1 MDVQSLYP
9 MNISFRYF
17 GLEKFFESCAK
28 TGLHNAEIWLCPQHF
43 LINGQFSEDPSKLKA
58 LMREYGVQIKCLCG
72 EQNNP
77 KPNNMAARGELL
89 VGNTRSYFRRVID
102 LAEAIGCPKVLVTP
116 GWNYF
121 DEKVDE
127 ARVRSIDML
136 RELSAYAH
144 ARGVTLVLESIWSK
158 SSQIA
163 PTIAQIANIK
173 DAVNSGNLDMRGIL
187 ASFKKA
193 GYKGGF
199 SLEYVHPMSFQDPAG
214 YLAETK
220 ALFEKCLQTI

>member
-1 MDVQSLYP
+1 
-9 MNISFRYF
+9 
-17 GLEKFFESCAK
+17 
-28 TGLHNAEIWLCPQHF
+28 
-43 LINGQFSEDPSKLKA
+43 
-58 LMREYGVQIKCLCG
+58 
-72 EQNNP
+72 
-77 KPNNMAARGELL
+77 
-89 VGNTRSYFRRVID
+89 
-102 LAEAIGCPKVLVTP
+102 
-116 GWNYF
+116 
-121 DEKVDE
+121 
-127 ARVRSIDML
+127 ML
-136 RELSAYAH
+136 GG
-144 ARGVTLVLESIWSK
+144 GVTLVLESIWSK

-173 DAVNSGNLDMRGIL
+173 DAVNSDSLKLTLDLGAMSDAGETVDDWFSAFSSDIVHCHFVDGAPTGHMPWGHGNLDMRGIL

>member
-136 RELSAYAH
+136 RELSVYAH
-144 ARGVTLVLESIWSK
+144 ARGGSLSCLRASG
-158 SSQIA
+158 
-163 PTIAQIANIK
+163 
-173 DAVNSGNLDMRGIL
+173 VNPPRSR
-187 ASFKKA
+187 
-193 GYKGGF
+193 
-199 SLEYVHPMSFQDPAG
+199 QR
-214 YLAETK
+214 
-220 ALFEKCLQTI
+220 

>member
-1 MDVQSLYP
+1 
-9 MNISFRYF
+9 
-17 GLEKFFESCAK
+17 
-28 TGLHNAEIWLCPQHF
+28 
-43 LINGQFSEDPSKLKA
+43 
-58 LMREYGVQIKCLCG
+58 MREYGVQIKCLCG

-127 ARVRSIDML
+127 ARARSIDML
-136 RELSAYAH
+136 RELSIYAH
-144 ARGVTLVLESIWSK
+144 AREVTLVLESIWSK

-163 PTIAQIANIK
+163 PTIAQIADIK
-173 DAVNSGNLDMRGIL
+173 DAVNSDSLKLTLDLGAMSDAGETVDDWFSAFGSDIVHCHFVDGTPTGHMPWGHGNLDMRGIL